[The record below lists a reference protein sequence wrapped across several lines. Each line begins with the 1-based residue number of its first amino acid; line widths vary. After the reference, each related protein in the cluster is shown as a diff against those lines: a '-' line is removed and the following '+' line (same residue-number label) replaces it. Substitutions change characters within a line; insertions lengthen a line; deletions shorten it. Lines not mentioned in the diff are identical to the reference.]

1 MSLKFDTMKILPLL
15 LSLFFSFSLAANS
28 FSVDSLDIDQYIAA
42 NKLDAKAGPD
52 GLYYAFSEK
61 GKGAKPKPGDYI
73 KLSYVGKML
82 DGTVFDQ
89 SEKDNPFVFR
99 VGYRIVIQGWDKGVQ
114 LLPVGSKATLLV
126 PASMAYGQKGLGK
139 IPPNTPLLF
148 EMEIMDI
155 LSPDAYDQYMMA
167 VEKREREAYK
177 RHVAEQFVSDKRLL
191 NDYAADNKL
200 RVKRTASGLSY
211 IIKKKGKGDLLKTGD
226 KIKVHYEG
234 FLLDGTKF
242 DSSYDRKEAFEFT
255 LGTGK
260 VIEGWDEGLQFFRR
274 GGQGWL
280 LIPSK
285 LAYGRLAIRE
295 EGINIPGDSALVFKI
310 KVE

>member
-1 MSLKFDTMKILPLL
+1 MKL
-15 LSLFFSFSLAANS
+15 LSLLCGLFFSLSLAANS
-28 FSVDSLDIDQYIAA
+28 SFTDSLDIDQYIAA
-42 NKLDAKAGPD
+42 NELDAKAGPD

-61 GKGAKPKPGDYI
+61 GNGARPKPGDYV

-126 PASMAYGQKGLGK
+126 PASLAYGRKGLGK
-139 IPPNTPLLF
+139 IPPDTPLLF
-148 EMEIMDI
+148 ELEIMDI
-155 LSPDAYDQYMMA
+155 LTPEAYDQYMMA

-177 RHVAEQFVSDKRLL
+177 RHVAEQFIEDKRLL

-200 RVKRTASGLSY
+200 RVKRTPSGLSY
-211 IIKKKGKGDLLKTGD
+211 IIKKKGKGDLLKAGD

-242 DSSYDRKEAFEFT
+242 DSSYDRKAPFEFV

-260 VIEGWDEGLQFFRR
+260 VIEGWDEGLQLFHR

-285 LAYGRLAIRE
+285 LAYGRLPIRE